1 MSLQFQIR
9 RQPPFVTPAHHA
21 PTCGLEIKTQE
32 KKKDGKY
39 FRSGFRNEINILY
52 ISSFFVSIKA
62 MRHSELTAYIHLQ
75 IAYYPTTQCQDGFT
89 SLCHQNWDGWVQ
101 PTGL

>member
-1 MSLQFQIR
+1 MEN
-9 RQPPFVTPAHHA
+9 T
-21 PTCGLEIKTQE
+21 
-32 KKKDGKY
+32 Y

-75 IAYYPTTQCQDGFT
+75 IAYYPTTQCQDGLT
-89 SLCHQNWDGWVQ
+89 SLSPKLGWVGS
-101 PTGL
+101 THWVVSLILWG